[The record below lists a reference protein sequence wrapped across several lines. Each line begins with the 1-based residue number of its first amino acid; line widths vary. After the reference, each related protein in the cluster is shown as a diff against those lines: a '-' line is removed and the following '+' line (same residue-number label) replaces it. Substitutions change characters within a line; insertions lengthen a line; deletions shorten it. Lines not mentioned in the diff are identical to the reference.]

1 MCVYRKLDVAIKR
14 FRPQVVYLALS
25 LRCRTSKFMTVNG
38 IWANKQKK
46 NVTDSATKRFNNIK
60 KAKGLLISGI
70 LKTKKKEKLNQ
81 KNKSTICNA
90 TTSQTDEFAL
100 HWWRTLF
107 RIQNSRKWPYLEHYS
122 EHTTIGTKKRSFH
135 MTTKTKRIKRR
146 LPWHTDCQQQKKTW
160 MDAHHH
166 DLSTNLT
173 TYNNDCSFSILDS
186 KMQWQRGSS
195 SL

>member
-122 EHTTIGTKKRSFH
+122 EHTTIGRKKRKFSH
-135 MTTKTKRIKRR
+135 VNKNKKNKETPAMAHRLSTTKENLDGCPSSWSLNKSDYLQQR
-146 LPWHTDCQQQKKTW
+146 L
-160 MDAHHH
+160 
-166 DLSTNLT
+166 
-173 TYNNDCSFSILDS
+173 FFLDI
-186 KMQWQRGSS
+186 G
-195 SL
+195 